1 MSELLSKVAEL
12 LKAPEEL
19 VQRSAEARAEASGKS
34 VDEVLQSWAGGE
46 AIESSAPAEAP
57 VEEAPVEEVVEEAPV
72 EEAPV
77 EEAPVE
83 EAPVEEAPV
92 EEVVEEAPVEEVVE
106 EAPVEEAVPPTS
118 VKTVIKKVAVV
129 NKTMGIKLNA
139 EASLPNWLNLSFLV
153 IPLFILI
160 GMINASSTQECGVK
174 GILDVDR
181 KSQQTVNCDGSPF
194 EGTGVS
200 SSTVNYVALGQ
211 QIYSGAAACSG
222 CHGANGGGGVGPA
235 FIAGE
240 LYTTFPTCSDHAK
253 WIQLGSA
260 GWQSEVGATYG
271 AEDKVSIGGMPGF
284 QGKLTEDELYAVV
297 VFERVVFGGGQTEE
311 VLTDCGLL
319 EEAEE
324 ETATEAISSTP

>member
-57 VEEAPVEEVVEEAPV
+57 VEEAPVEE
-72 EEAPV
+72 
-77 EEAPVE
+77 
-83 EAPVEEAPV
+83 APVEEAPV
-92 EEVVEEAPVEEVVE
+92 EEVVEEAPVEEVI
-106 EAPVEEAVPPTS
+106 PPTS

>member
-1 MSELLSKVAEL
+1 MSELLSKVAEI

-46 AIESSAPAEAP
+46 AIESSPATET
-57 VEEAPVEEVVEEAPV
+57 
-72 EEAPV
+72 
-77 EEAPVE
+77 PVE

-92 EEVVEEAPVEEVVE
+92 EEVVEEAPVE
-106 EAPVEEAVPPTS
+106 AS
-118 VKTVIKKVAVV
+118 VKTVVKKVSVI

-139 EASLPNWLNLSFLV
+139 ETSLPGWLNLSFLI

-160 GMINASSTQECGVK
+160 GMINTSAAQECGEK
-174 GILDVDR
+174 GILNVDR

-194 EGTGVS
+194 EGTGVAS
-200 SSTVNYVALGQ
+200 SNTVNYVALGQ
-211 QIYSGAAACSG
+211 QVYSGAAACAG

-235 FIAGE
+235 FIGGE

-253 WIQLGSA
+253 WIELGSA
-260 GWQSEVGATYG
+260 GWQSEVGPTYG
-271 AEDKVSIGGMPGF
+271 AENKVSIGGMPGF
-284 QGKLTEDELYAVV
+284 QGKLTEDEIYAVV

-319 EEAEE
+319 EEEAEE
-324 ETATEAISSTP
+324 EVTTEAVGSTP

>member
-1 MSELLSKVAEL
+1 MSELLSKVAEI

-46 AIESSAPAEAP
+46 AIESSPAAEAPAAEAP

-77 EEAPVE
+77 EE
-83 EAPVEEAPV
+83 
-92 EEVVEEAPVEEVVE
+92 VVEEARVE
-106 EAPVEEAVPPTS
+106 AT
-118 VKTVIKKVAVV
+118 VKTVVKKVSVI

-139 EASLPNWLNLSFLV
+139 ETSLPGWLNLSFLI

-160 GMINASSTQECGVK
+160 GMINTSAAQECGEK
-174 GILDVDR
+174 GILNVDR

-194 EGTGVS
+194 EGTGVAS
-200 SSTVNYVALGQ
+200 SNTVNYVALGQ
-211 QIYSGAAACSG
+211 QVYSGAAACAG

-235 FIAGE
+235 FIGGE

-253 WIQLGSA
+253 WIELGSA
-260 GWQSEVGATYG
+260 GWQSEVGPTYG
-271 AEDKVSIGGMPGF
+271 AENKVSIGGMPGF
-284 QGKLTEDELYAVV
+284 QGKLTEDEIYAVV

-319 EEAEE
+319 EEEAEE
-324 ETATEAISSTP
+324 EVTTEAVGSTP

>member
-1 MSELLSKVAEL
+1 MSELLSKVAEI

-46 AIESSAPAEAP
+46 SVESSAPTETP
-57 VEEAPVEEVVEEAPV
+57 VEEVVEETPVEEVVEETPVEEVVEEAPV
-72 EEAPV
+72 EETQA
-77 EEAPVE
+77 
-83 EAPVEEAPV
+83 
-92 EEVVEEAPVEEVVE
+92 
-106 EAPVEEAVPPTS
+106 AVS
-118 VKTVIKKVAVV
+118 VKTVIKKVAVI
-129 NKTMGIKLNA
+129 NKTMGIRLNA
-139 EASLPNWLNLSFLV
+139 DASLPNWLNLSFLV

-160 GMINASSTQECGVK
+160 GMINTSSTQECGVK

-211 QIYSGAAACSG
+211 QVYSGAAACAG
-222 CHGANGGGGVGPA
+222 CHGGNGGGGVGPA
-235 FIAGE
+235 FIGGE

-260 GWQSEVGATYG
+260 GWQSEIGPTYG

-297 VFERVVFGGGQTEE
+297 VF
-311 VLTDCGLL
+311 
-319 EEAEE
+319 
-324 ETATEAISSTP
+324 

>member
-1 MSELLSKVAEL
+1 MSELLSKVAEI

-46 AIESSAPAEAP
+46 AIESSPAAEP
-57 VEEAPVEEVVEEAPV
+57 PI
-72 EEAPV
+72 
-77 EEAPVE
+77 E

-92 EEVVEEAPVEEVVE
+92 EEVVEETPVEEAPVEEVVE
-106 EAPVEEAVPPTS
+106 ETPIEAS
-118 VKTVIKKVAVV
+118 VKTVVKKVSVI

-139 EASLPNWLNLSFLV
+139 ETSLPSWLNLSFLI

-160 GMINASSTQECGVK
+160 GMINTSAAQECGEK
-174 GILDVDR
+174 GILNVDR

-194 EGTGVS
+194 EGTGVAS
-200 SSTVNYVALGQ
+200 SNTVNYVALGQ
-211 QIYSGAAACSG
+211 QVYSGAAACAG

-235 FIAGE
+235 FIGGE

-253 WIQLGSA
+253 WIELGSA
-260 GWQSEVGATYG
+260 GWQSEVGPTYG
-271 AEDKVSIGGMPGF
+271 AENKVSIGGMPGF
-284 QGKLTEDELYAVV
+284 QGKLTEDEIYAVV

-319 EEAEE
+319 EEEAEE
-324 ETATEAISSTP
+324 EVTTEAVGSTP

>member
-1 MSELLSKVAEL
+1 MSELLSKVAEI

-46 AIESSAPAEAP
+46 AIESSPAAETP

-83 EAPVEEAPV
+83 E
-92 EEVVEEAPVEEVVE
+92 VVEEAPVEG
-106 EAPVEEAVPPTS
+106 S
-118 VKTVIKKVAVV
+118 VKTVVKKVSVI

-139 EASLPNWLNLSFLV
+139 ETSLPGWLNFSFLI

-160 GMINASSTQECGVK
+160 GMINTSAAQECGEK
-174 GILDVDR
+174 GILNVDR

-194 EGTGVS
+194 EGTGVAS
-200 SSTVNYVALGQ
+200 SNTVNYVALGQ
-211 QIYSGAAACSG
+211 QVYSGAAACAG

-235 FIAGE
+235 FIGGE

-253 WIQLGSA
+253 WIELGSA
-260 GWQSEVGATYG
+260 GWQSEIGPTYG
-271 AEDKVSIGGMPGF
+271 AENKVSIGGMPGF

-311 VLTDCGLL
+311 VLADCGLL
-319 EEAEE
+319 EEEVEE
-324 ETATEAISSTP
+324 EVTTEAIGSNS

>member
-1 MSELLSKVAEL
+1 MSELLSKVAEI

-57 VEEAPVEEVVEEAPV
+57 TEEAK
-72 EEAPV
+72 
-77 EEAPVE
+77 
-83 EAPVEEAPV
+83 EEAPV

-106 EAPVEEAVPPTS
+106 EAPVEEVIGPAN
-118 VKTVIKKVAVV
+118 VKTVVKKVAVI

-139 EASLPNWLNLSFLV
+139 ETSLPGWLNLSFIV

-160 GMINASSTQECGVK
+160 GMINTSNTQECGVN
-174 GILDVDR
+174 GILNVDR

-194 EGTGVS
+194 EGRGVAS
-200 SSTVNYVALGQ
+200 ATINYVALGQ
-211 QIYSGAAACSG
+211 QVYSGSAACAG

-235 FIAGE
+235 FIGGE

-253 WIQLGSA
+253 WIELGSA
-260 GWQSEVGATYG
+260 GWQNEVGPTYG
-271 AEDKVSIGGMPGF
+271 AEDKVSIGGMPAF
-284 QGKLTEDELYAVV
+284 QGKLSEDEIYAVV

-311 VLTDCGLL
+311 VLSDCGLL
-319 EEAEE
+319 EEEAEE
-324 ETATEAISSTP
+324 ETATEAAGTP

>member
-1 MSELLSKVAEL
+1 MSELLSKVAEI

-46 AIESSAPAEAP
+46 AIESSPEAET
-57 VEEAPVEEVVEEAPV
+57 
-72 EEAPV
+72 
-77 EEAPVE
+77 PVE

-92 EEVVEEAPVEEVVE
+92 EEVVEETPVEEAPVEEVVE
-106 EAPVEEAVPPTS
+106 EAPIEAS
-118 VKTVIKKVAVV
+118 VKTVVKKVSVI

-139 EASLPNWLNLSFLV
+139 ETSLPGWLNLSFLI

-160 GMINASSTQECGVK
+160 GMINTSAAQECGEK
-174 GILDVDR
+174 GILNVDR

-194 EGTGVS
+194 EGTGVAS
-200 SSTVNYVALGQ
+200 SNTVNYVALGQ
-211 QIYSGAAACSG
+211 QVYSGAAACAG

-235 FIAGE
+235 FIGGE

-253 WIQLGSA
+253 WIELGSA
-260 GWQSEVGATYG
+260 GWQSEVGPTYG
-271 AEDKVSIGGMPGF
+271 AENKVSIGGMPGF
-284 QGKLTEDELYAVV
+284 QGKLTEDEIYAVV

-319 EEAEE
+319 EEEAEE
-324 ETATEAISSTP
+324 EVTTEAVGSTP